1 MKETQTLEQFT
12 ITRDGELDPS
22 FVRQQ
27 RVEALQAALGTA
39 ANTFTSIVY
48 KGAEMA
54 GKVALLS
61 YANVYDSISETNYAE
76 QLRDRWPEF
85 GPERNVLV

>member
-1 MKETQTLEQFT
+1 MQEQFT
-12 ITRDGELDPS
+12 IYRDNEIDPA
-22 FVRQQ
+22 FARAK
-27 RVEALQAALGTA
+27 RIEALQSHLGAA
-39 ANTFTSIVY
+39 ANTFTSVLY

-61 YANVYDSISETNYAE
+61 YANVYDSINETDYAE

-85 GPERNVLV
+85 GESRHQLV